1 MNDTESQDVVYKI
14 FRLLR
19 ENVVVILTVLREQEG
34 LRWKELQDET
44 GIATATFN
52 RALAALQEMHFIEK
66 PGGRYRLTWAGRLVV
81 DGFFLLGWRMAD
93 TPESI
98 EDYIAEKV
106 LAKDIVMVV
115 LMIVLVSLRLRGRVD
130 IEELEDEIMRETS
143 VITQILD
150 EYEQEGFIIR
160 EDGVIRATDKLDELA
175 PQDLFSLE

>member
-1 MNDTESQDVVYKI
+1 MNDEGQDVVYKI

-19 ENVVVILTVLREQEG
+19 ENVVIILTVLREQEG

-98 EDYIAEKV
+98 EDYVAETV
-106 LAKDIVMVV
+106 LAKDIVMVT
-115 LMIVLVSLRLRGRVD
+115 LMIILVSLRLRGRIN
-130 IEELEDEIMRETS
+130 IEELEQEIMEETA
-143 VITQILD
+143 VITRILD
-150 EYEQEGFIIR
+150 EYEQDGYIVR
-160 EDGVIRATDKLDELA
+160 ENGVIRATDRLDELA